1 MKTVSIFNY
10 WDYSSVIFDDLFKA
24 GDFVILAALAIVLI
38 IICIWVF
45 EKKDIPT

>member
-10 WDYSSVIFDDLFKA
+10 WDYLSVIFDDLFKA
-24 GDFVILAALAIVLI
+24 GDFVILAAVAIVLI
-38 IICIWVF
+38 IIGVWVF